1 MRKRIYI
8 IFGSFLML
16 LFTSGIT
23 YSVFTS
29 NALLVSPDQSI
40 AEFIFNFERVSDI
53 DVPLTEMKPG
63 DEKNILFAVSNSNE
77 ETYSKVDI
85 EYQITLTTYH
95 FIPLV
100 IELYQVDDEETL
112 IGTCDESKSRNEL
125 NELVCNMPKTLYE
138 YDEEDLHNY
147 RLHLVFPPEY
157 NDESYVDLVDFINL
171 KIKSEQKI

>member
-1 MRKRIYI
+1 MKRISCLPFQI
-8 IFGSFLML
+8 
-16 LFTSGIT
+16 
-23 YSVFTS
+23 
-29 NALLVSPDQSI
+29 P
-40 AEFIFNFERVSDI
+40 
-53 DVPLTEMKPG
+53 MK
-63 DEKNILFAVSNSNE
+63 KRTVA
-77 ETYSKVDI
+77 DI

-95 FIPLV
+95 FMPWQN
-100 IELYQVDDEETL
+100 YSDDEETL